1 MQENKNEEVARSE
14 PQEKELKPRKER
26 SEEQRQRQKKLIVY
40 PLMGLLFLCSMW
52 LIFAPSS
59 QDIEKEKLQQGFN
72 TTMPTGDNDGLIA
85 DKRTAYEKMQLEKKD
100 DFRNQQMRDL
110 SSLFGGEDEKRE
122 VNLDLLPSDD
132 KEPKPKTSKYGG
144 GGGSL
149 RPQASIQA
157 SASAY
162 KDINSTLG
170 NFYEKPKIDP
180 EKEQMQKELE
190 ELRERIAGEKSEQE
204 VANDQLALLEKSYEL
219 AAKYMPNQ
227 ATGSEASADETPSH
241 KEGLKEKVLERN
253 GKAVAMPVGQVKK
266 RVVSSL
272 SQPMSDADFI
282 ASCAE
287 ERNRGFH
294 TAIGTKEL
302 TEVNT
307 IKACIHENKTLTN
320 GQGVRMRLL
329 EPMRAGKYI
338 LPKQAIITGMVK
350 IAGDRLHI
358 NITSLEHQGQII
370 PVEVQVYDTD
380 GQKGIFI
387 PGSLE
392 LNAVKEIAANMGNSL
407 GSSINIST
415 NAGAQLASDLGKGV
429 IQGTSQYIGKKMR
442 EVKVHLKAGYQI
454 MLYQEKN

>member
-1 MQENKNEEVARSE
+1 MEENKNEEVARSE
-14 PQEKELKPRKER
+14 PQEKEIKPRKEQ
-26 SEEQRQRQKKLIVY
+26 SEEERQRQKKLIVY
-40 PLMGLLFLCSMW
+40 PLMVLLFLCSMW

-59 QDIEKEKLQQGFN
+59 EDMEKEKQQQGFN
-72 TTMPTGDNDGLIA
+72 TTVPTADNDGLIA

-110 SSLFGGEDEKRE
+110 SVLFGKEQNQE
-122 VNLDLLPSDD
+122 VSLDLLPSADD
-132 KEPKPKTSKYGG
+132 EPKPKTSKYGS
-144 GGGSL
+144 GGGSV

-162 KDINSTLG
+162 KDINATLG
-170 NFYEKPKIDP
+170 NFYETPKIDP
-180 EKEQMQKELE
+180 KKEQMQKELE
-190 ELRERIAGEKSEQE
+190 ELRKQVAGEKSEQE

-227 ATGSEASADETPSH
+227 GDGNANISTTTQVEKKLE
-241 KEGLKEKVLERN
+241 EKVLERN
-253 GKAVAMPVGQVKK
+253 GKALAMPVGQVKK

-282 ASCAE
+282 ASHSE
-287 ERNRGFH
+287 ERNRDFH

-320 GQGVRMRLL
+320 GQGVKMRLL
-329 EPMRAGKYI
+329 EPMRAGKYV
-338 LPKQAIITGMVK
+338 LPKQAVITGMVK

-358 NITSLEHQGQII
+358 SITSLEYQGQII
-370 PVEVQVYDTD
+370 PVEVQVYDSD

-392 LNAVKEIAANMGNSL
+392 LNAVKEVAANMGNSL

-415 NAGAQLASDLGKGV
+415 NAGAQFASDLGKGV

-454 MLYQEKN
+454 MLYQEEN

>member
-1 MQENKNEEVARSE
+1 MQEIKNEEVARSE
-14 PQEKELKPRKER
+14 PQGKEVKPRKER
-26 SEEQRQRQKKLIVY
+26 SEEERQRQKKLIIY
-40 PLMGLLFLCSMW
+40 PLMGLIFLCSMW
-52 LIFAPSS
+52 FIFAPSS
-59 QDIEKEKLQQGFN
+59 EDMEKEKQQQGFN
-72 TTMPTGDNDGLIA
+72 TTMPKGDDDGLIA
-85 DKRTAYEKMQLEKKD
+85 DKQKAYENMQLEKNENM
-100 DFRNQQMRDL
+100 RSQQMRDL
-110 SSLFGGEDEKRE
+110 SAIFGKEQESN
-122 VNLDLLPSDD
+122 VNLDLLPNDNEETTS
-132 KEPKPKTSKYGG
+132 KTSKYGG

-162 KDINSTLG
+162 KDINTTLG

-180 EKEQMQKELE
+180 EKEQMQKELA
-190 ELRERIAGEKSEQE
+190 ELRERIASKKSEQE

-227 ATGSEASADETPSH
+227 GAGSANTSTTTQVE
-241 KEGLKEKVLERN
+241 KELEEKVLERN
-253 GKAVAMPVGQVKK
+253 GKALAMPVGQVKQ

-272 SQPMSDADFI
+272 SQPMSDADFV
-282 ASCAE
+282 ASYAE
-287 ERNRGFH
+287 KRNRDFH
-294 TAIGTKEL
+294 TAIGTKGL

-329 EPMRAGKYI
+329 EPMRAGKYV

-370 PVEVQVYDTD
+370 PVEVQVYDSD

-415 NAGAQLASDLGKGV
+415 NAGAQLASDIGKGV

-454 MLYQEKN
+454 MLYQEEN

>member
-1 MQENKNEEVARSE
+1 MEENKNEEVARSE
-14 PQEKELKPRKER
+14 PQEVKPRKER
-26 SEEQRQRQKKLIVY
+26 SEEERQRQKKLIVY

-59 QDIEKEKLQQGFN
+59 EDMEKEKQQQGFN
-72 TTMPTGDNDGLIA
+72 TTVPTADNDGLIA

-110 SSLFGGEDEKRE
+110 SALFGKEQEQE
-122 VNLDLLPSDD
+122 VSLDLLPSDD
-132 KEPKPKTSKYGG
+132 EEPKPKTSKYGG
-144 GGGSL
+144 GGSL
-149 RPQASIQA
+149 RPEASIQA

-190 ELRERIAGEKSEQE
+190 ELRKQVAGEKSEQE

-227 ATGSEASADETPSH
+227 GDGNANASTTTQVEKSMEE
-241 KEGLKEKVLERN
+241 KILKRN
-253 GKAVAMPVGQVKK
+253 GKALAMPVGQVKK

-282 ASCAE
+282 ASYSE
-287 ERNRGFH
+287 ERNHGFH

-329 EPMRAGKYI
+329 EPMRAGKYV

-370 PVEVQVYDTD
+370 PVEVQVYDSD

-392 LNAVKEIAANMGNSL
+392 LNAVKEIAANMGSSL

-442 EVKVHLKAGYQI
+442 EVKVYLKAGYQI
-454 MLYQEKN
+454 MLYQEEN